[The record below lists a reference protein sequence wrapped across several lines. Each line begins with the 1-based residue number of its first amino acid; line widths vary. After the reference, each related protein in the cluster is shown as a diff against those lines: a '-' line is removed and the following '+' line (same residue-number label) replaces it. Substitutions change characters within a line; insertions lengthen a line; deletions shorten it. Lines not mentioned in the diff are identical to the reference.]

1 MQQIFD
7 KEKSKEVKGLAILFL
22 LAYHLFESAE
32 LVTSL
37 GVNHAPF
44 PLDKFLLV
52 TGFGNVCVSV
62 FVFLTAYGISVGIW
76 RQENITIG
84 IAYQQ
89 AGKRFFRLVGQFFA
103 LYLSVNLIWFMQFD
117 YDKLY
122 GMNKQG
128 MFYLLTDA
136 AGFSQFFETPTMN
149 MTWWY
154 MKVAYILIFLIP
166 VLAFAVK
173 KIGNPILIMAF
184 LFPYAIPMDKDVQRY
199 FFVAVFG
206 VCAAHGEW
214 VDKLLNLKMPYVVKW
229 ILGFGLLVL
238 SVLVRQNYIVYQTY
252 IAYVDAPIVLVII
265 YLACAVFGSIP
276 GLNKVLAFIG
286 THSMNIY
293 LVHTFF
299 YMSLWRDFIYRFRYA
314 GLIFLALLITT
325 LLYSVV
331 LEFVKNKV
339 LLMIKGIL

>member
-22 LAYHLFESAE
+22 LAYHLFESAD
-32 LVTSL
+32 LVNSM
-37 GVNHAPF
+37 GVNYAPF
-44 PLDKFLLV
+44 SLENFLLV

-76 RQENITIG
+76 RQEGITIG
-84 IAYQQ
+84 DAYGQ
-89 AGKRFFRLVGQFFA
+89 ACRRFFRLVWQFFA
-103 LYLSVNLIWFMQFD
+103 LFLSVNILWGIFFD

-136 AGFSQFFETPTMN
+136 TGFSQFLDTPTMN
-149 MTWWY
+149 LTWWY

-166 VLAFAVK
+166 ALAFAVR
-173 KIGNPILIMAF
+173 KIGNPMLMIAF
-184 LFPYAIPMDKDVQRY
+184 LLPFAVEMDKDVQRY

-206 VCAAHGEW
+206 VCAAHGKW
-214 VDKLLNLKMPYVVKW
+214 VDKLLNLKIPCVVKW

-238 SVLVRQNYIVYQTY
+238 SILVRQNYVVYQTY
-252 IAYVDAPIVLVII
+252 VAYVDAPIVMVII
-265 YLACAVFGSIP
+265 YLACQVLGSIP
-276 GLNKVLAFIG
+276 VFRKVLAFIG

-299 YMSLWRDFIYRFRYA
+299 YMSLWRAFIYRFKYA
-314 GLIFLALLITT
+314 GLIFLALLVTT

-331 LEFVKNKV
+331 LEF
-339 LLMIKGIL
+339 IKQKIFRRRHEIT